1 MSVAAGWITKMNKK
15 IVNMKRKT
23 IKIFSVRVGKRL
35 PVALMTLALAGA
47 QMAFAQEAGNPWVGE
62 ALPADGGEFYLYNK
76 AGGGF
81 LLGANTWGTQGS
93 LGQPGLVC
101 TLAVSNGKYTI
112 VTNSGG
118 NGRGLGS
125 DGYVDNAAPAE
136 YSFTD
141 PTPDDGLNEYVIDLN
156 GSSILYWGGE
166 GTVLKLDN
174 GGSAT
179 EPQWLLVSR
188 AQRER
193 MLDNATRENG
203 VDATFYILGAGFD
216 RTQPSAWKETHV
228 GGTTNL
234 CGPGANANNHFY
246 CAEAYD
252 NSSFDIYQELTGI
265 RNGRYRVTCSGFYR
279 GDGVARN
286 AMLYAGMNES
296 PLLLGVDD
304 GQGMPNDMNSA
315 ATAFANGRFTG
326 NEVEVIVTDGTLRFG
341 VKKNMRIASDWAI
354 FDDFR
359 LTYLGEATVE
369 EAFAELLGA
378 LQNVQ
383 AEFQNAG
390 ATAIDAELQAVY
402 DQYADAS
409 GDFATAQEAVNEII
423 ASANGVRALTM
434 GLYNQITEAQAY
446 MDRVAS
452 GEVTLCDAVKTPLEQ
467 QLGASKEVLA
477 GTGMAEMVNV
487 AELSTATLDTL
498 LTNAQT
504 WVALSFPLNEA
515 KNLADRVGG
524 LDGSAEYQ
532 KVVADLNAAELTYD
546 DMALDVAALNAVV
559 REAMTPEFLAAVN
572 AENELDMTS
581 FITNPNIYNN
591 TGVTNQMPGGWILG
605 NKGGADNN
613 NWCTVAEGDGALNCY
628 NWSGNVGNDVTN
640 AHYYQKIGVDGEGV
654 SLPDGLY
661 RLEAA
666 TYANTDPNK
675 IVLYASSDSVN
686 FDTVYLNR
694 DQELYN
700 TAVAGMGTTTTVNDI
715 VVVDGKLYIGIKGA
729 DPVNNHQG
737 GNGKSWNAD
746 NFRLYFVGAD
756 VLGAYRDRLRG
767 RLADAQ
773 ILHDSLMV
781 CGIDDSDELGFAL
794 DEEDGYAFDVND
806 PDADESVILGDIDD
820 IDRMMAEANE
830 ILANYGKMNPLL
842 TNGQNFSEQLAAGS
856 LFAQPKVRTDFLAA
870 LESAAAVAE
879 DNSWNNWLS
888 DEVKEQTELL
898 DSLTGDFMN
907 SVAVCYQMGTAKV
920 LADQIGGLAETQA
933 YQNVLAFMNMDEL
946 DPLDADAAAIELQS
960 ACLDAMTPEVLAR
973 ASVEEPFNMT
983 TFIVN
988 PNIYQ
993 DAVDVDGAP
1002 IDTQINGWT
1011 LETNADRAPRTAA
1024 NAGDTW
1030 MYTTSHSSNDSHN
1043 ISSATNYRQV
1053 VGTQPEVA
1061 AEGKFSLPTG
1071 AYRVEAATFVDHEWE
1086 KLRLYAQTN
1095 SVELTHV
1102 EGSLGQDSI
1111 VYTYTEIESADS
1123 AFNGSQDVWDA
1134 AQASLGTTTAVP
1146 EIYVENGAVTIGI
1159 RGNGRIGR
1167 NDSWFVA
1174 DNFRLYYVGQER
1186 GDNIKDSFADKS
1198 GQLSEIVDVYDVAGQ
1213 LVRRQVKRAD
1223 AVKGLKKGIYVVNG
1237 EKFVVAGN

>member
-1 MSVAAGWITKMNKK
+1 
-15 IVNMKRKT
+15 MKRKT
-23 IKIFSVRVGKRL
+23 TKIFSVRVGRRL

-125 DGYVDNAAPAE
+125 DGYVDNATPAE

-174 GGSAT
+174 SGSAT

-409 GDFATAQEAVNEII
+409 GDFATAQEAVNGII

-467 QLGASKEVLA
+467 QLAASKEVLA

-524 LDGSAEYQ
+524 LEGSAEYQ

-581 FITNPNIYNN
+581 FITNPNVYNN
-591 TGVTNQMPGGWILG
+591 TNVASEMMPNGWLLG
-605 NKGGADNN
+605 ANAAYDNH
-613 NWCTVAEGDGALNCY
+613 NWCTVALGDGALNAY
-628 NWSGNVGNDVTN
+628 NWSGNVGNDVTGV
-640 AHYYQKIGVDGEGV
+640 HYYQKIGIGEGAV

-666 TYANTDPNK
+666 TYANTDPDK

-700 TAVAGMGTTTTVNDI
+700 TAVANLGTTSVVQDI
-715 VVVDGKLYIGIKGA
+715 VVTGGQLYIGVKGA
-729 DPVNNHQG
+729 DPANNHQG

-746 NFRLYFVGAD
+746 NFRLYFLGAD
-756 VLGAYRDRLRG
+756 VMGAYRERLRG
-767 RLADAQ
+767 RLAEAQ
-773 ILHDSLMV
+773 LLHDSLMV

-794 DEEDGYAFDVND
+794 DPEDGYAFDVDD
-806 PDADESVILGDIDD
+806 PSADEAVILGDIDD
-820 IDRMMAEANE
+820 IDRMMAEAE
-830 ILANYGKMNPLL
+830 IILANFNRLTPLIV
-842 TNGQNFSEQLAAGS
+842 NGQNFSEQLTAGQ
-856 LFAQPKVRTDFLAA
+856 LFAQPKMREDFLTTLEEAA
-870 LESAAAVAE
+870 VVAE
-879 DNSWNNWLS
+879 DLSWDNWLS
-888 DEVKEQTELL
+888 DDVTDQAVVL
-898 DSLTGDFMN
+898 DSVTSDFMN
-907 SVAVCYQMGTAKV
+907 SVALCYQMGTAKV
-920 LADQIGGLAETQA
+920 LADQIGGLSETQA
-933 YQNVLAFMNMDEL
+933 YQNVMAFLNADEL
-946 DPLDADAAAIELQS
+946 DPIDADDAAMALQ
-960 ACLDAMTPEVLAR
+960 AECIDAMTPEVLAR
-973 ASVEEPFNMT
+973 ASVDEPFNMT

-993 DAVDVDGAP
+993 DAVDVDGTP
-1002 IDTQINGWT
+1002 INTQINGWVC
-1011 LETNADRAPRTAA
+1011 ESNADAINRTWDVE
-1024 NAGDTW
+1024 GDTW
-1030 MYTTSHSSNDSHN
+1030 LYCYSWSGNDSHN
-1043 ISSATNYRQV
+1043 IASATNYRQV
-1053 VGTQPEVA
+1053 VGTQPEVS
-1061 AEGKFSLPTG
+1061 AEGKFILPVG
-1071 AYRVEAATFVDHEWE
+1071 AYRLEAATRGPGQ
-1086 KLRLYAQTN
+1086 LSLYAQTN

-1123 AFNGSQDVWDA
+1123 TFQNNEDAWNA
-1134 AQASLGTTTAVP
+1134 AQASLSTTTAVP
-1146 EIYVENGAVTIGI
+1146 EIYVENGSVTIGV
-1159 RGNGRIGR
+1159 RGSGVVGGNGQ
-1167 NDSWFVA
+1167 SWFA